1 MEKFYLEIPS
11 LERKEEIIEYFNEF
25 VECNSDING
34 AGSLD
39 KVLYGYSF
47 EEVESVY
54 SPKSVVKKH

>member
-47 EEVESVY
+47 GRYTAGSGGTRL
-54 SPKSVVKKH
+54 PAD